1 MRTRGYIRE
10 STARQGERYGPDA
23 QRTTIERACRE
34 LGLPK
39 ADRWYTDLVSG
50 TGKVVRD
57 ELATAR
63 RAAAA
68 GEYDVLV
75 CYDTSRWA
83 RNERDAFAFEDE
95 MHRAGVRIYYA
106 AERIWSNDE
115 AEGAAI
121 AKGMFHVLNAQYSRS
136 LKRKITDG
144 YKAKFATLGLPGG
157 QLPWGYRWGAEA
169 KSVELDEEAAA
180 VRRLVFELYGTGEYS
195 SRSLADELNRR
206 GVRIAGRP
214 FNGSTSFEI
223 LRNPIAIGTTRR
235 GSETHEGAVPAIVDR
250 ELWDRCQR
258 ILSERRA
265 WQGAARRNVFVFSSR
280 ARHVP
285 CGRALWGWR
294 KPIRGKSERRLAH
307 SSPSCSVPFQRN
319 EEILERIFAMWL
331 DTFELDARRR
341 IQLAAFLRDDGD
353 LGEDLEGE
361 RRRAEQRLE
370 RAKKLFLL
378 GDLEEKAFLAERRA
392 SQAVLEASPR
402 TRDVRVKDAIALH
415 TLAAAWPKASLEAR
429 RAFIEEL
436 VTEIRFDSDTIE
448 LVIRP
453 ELRRMVAALASPAIA
468 VEISQERD
476 ERGRW
481 NQEGATLKVVDVGK
495 AVATAAKTTE
505 GLTCGDAGF
514 RSARQHTARRPG
526 NRGPPQGVGAP
537 QRISPPSA
545 HTGND

>member
-1 MRTRGYIRE
+1 MTRASADSAARLEHARSSPALMRTRGYIRE

-39 ADRWYTDLVSG
+39 AERWYTDLVSG

-57 ELATAR
+57 ELAAAR

-121 AKGMFHVLNAQYSRS
+121 AKGMFHVLNAQYSRT
-136 LKRKITDG
+136 LRRKITDG
-144 YKAKFATLGLPGG
+144 YAAKFAKHGLPGG
-157 QLPWGYRWGAEA
+157 QLPWGYKWGAEA
-169 KSVELDEEAAA
+169 KSIAIDEDAAA
-180 VRRLVFELYGTGEYS
+180 VRRLVFKLYGSGEYS

-235 GSETHEGAVPAIVDR
+235 GSETHDGAVPAIIDR

-294 KPIRGKSERRLAH
+294 KPIRGKSERRLTH
-307 SSPSCSVPFQRN
+307 SSPACGVPFQRN

-341 IQLAAFLRDDGD
+341 TRLAAFLRDDND
-353 LGEDLEGE
+353 PGENLEAD

-370 RAKKLFLL
+370 RAKKLYLL
-378 GDLEEKAFLAERRA
+378 GSRGGR
-392 SQAVLEASPR
+392 VPR
-402 TRDVRVKDAIALH
+402 GTEVGAGSSRGESAD
-415 TLAAAWPKASLEAR
+415 AR
-429 RAFIEEL
+429 RRREGRDRAAHARGGVAEGLARGSARFIEEL
-436 VTEIRFDSDTIE
+436 VTEVRFDGDTIE

-468 VEISQERD
+468 VEMSQERD

-481 NQEGATLKVVDVGK
+481 SQEDATLRVVDVTK
-495 AVATAAKTTE
+495 AAAASTKTTG
-505 GLTCGDAGF
+505 GLTCGRCWIRTSDLCDVNA
-514 RSARQHTARRPG
+514 AL
-526 NRGPPQGVGAP
+526 
-537 QRISPPSA
+537 
-545 HTGND
+545 